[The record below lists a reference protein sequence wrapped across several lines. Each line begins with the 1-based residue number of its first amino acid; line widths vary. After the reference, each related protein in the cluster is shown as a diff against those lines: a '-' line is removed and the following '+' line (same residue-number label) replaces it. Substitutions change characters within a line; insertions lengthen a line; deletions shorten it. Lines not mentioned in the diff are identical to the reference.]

1 MLDSVEIALAE
12 VLNNIVEHA
21 APSDAQGAIR
31 ISVCGLRDVL
41 TVYVSDDGRPM
52 PGLRLPSGAPHDL
65 GVPLSE
71 LPEGGFGWGLVRAL
85 TSGLR
90 YRRRLGRNELAL
102 RFSCAH
108 DDVFCIGAARAAP
121 KTPN

>member
-31 ISVCGLRDVL
+31 ISACGLRDAL

-65 GVPLSE
+65 GVPLPE

-102 RFSCAH
+102 RFSCPRDEAS
-108 DDVFCIGAARAAP
+108 CGGPARTAP